1 MSDRDAVELAKDH
14 LGWHVSHVETCCVLA
29 RALLKERERAERL
42 IRYGN
47 ALRGT
52 HGETCRYDDV
62 TTCPAVTDWDA
73 ALAEEEKG

>member
-1 MSDRDAVELAKDH
+1 MTDRDAVELAKHSTGRADDA
-14 LGWHVSHVETCCVLA
+14 GVLA